1 MLSDTGTVSLWL
13 YGSFI
18 VITIIGMIIAYVV
31 MLKGKI
37 DAGKLDKMIEL
48 FKYAIVT
55 VGLGTVAFIVTDLF
69 KERDQDL
76 KELDYFDKYV
86 DEVKK
91 ADGIEERVRLV
102 KYLSVVAPSGE
113 IKRSWEEY
121 YRIVEQEY
129 REYLVLKAE
138 EYLKEQSLGDTS
150 GFTVNLEEQVQKMK
164 DQMVLKAAE
173 GPLVSV
179 SSQSDKPTIYI
190 QYCNSQDKDLMLSVQ
205 QNFLGNS
212 WKAPGIELVTTGC
225 DNTIRYFHDEDRALA
240 DQANALLNGRYTI
253 KKVSLRAPKGQIE
266 LWAGGF

>member
-18 VITIIGMIIAYVV
+18 MITIIGMIIAYLV

-37 DAGKLDKMIEL
+37 ESGKLDKMIEL

-86 DEVKK
+86 EEVKK
-91 ADGIEERVRLV
+91 ADGLEERVRLV
-102 KYLSVVAPSGE
+102 KYLAIVAPSGE
-113 IKRSWEEY
+113 IKRSWQEY
-121 YRIVEQEY
+121 YRVVEAEY

-138 EYLKEQSLGDTS
+138 EFLAEQPLFDTS
-150 GFTVNLEEQVQKMK
+150 NLTVNIEDQVKKMK
-164 DQMVLKAAE
+164 DQSILNAAE
-173 GPLVSV
+173 KPLVS
-179 SSQSDKPTIYI
+179 STGQAEKPTIYI
-190 QYCNSQDKDLMLSVQ
+190 QYCDSGNRSLMTSVQ
-205 QNFLGNS
+205 QTFLSNS
-212 WKAPGIELVTTGC
+212 WKAPGIELVNSGC

-240 DQANALLNGRYTI
+240 DQANTLLNGQYTI
-253 KKVSLRAPKGQIE
+253 KKVSIRAPKGQIE
-266 LWAGGF
+266 LWAAN